1 MSLPPFFKNGTTHS
15 RGTFSGSGRGT
26 RSTKSQD
33 PDRPVRETDVDASV
47 ARISAVSKKYLVEFS
62 RLQSPI
68 YMIQSITFTKTGQE
82 IRIVESYD
90 LSSSKNDNNSEFAT
104 LFATPSSSRD
114 TSRPP
119 WVNIGTHHRTYVID
133 AIVERFLRQSEG
145 VNQVIS
151 LGAGS
156 DSRFWRLKRR
166 LGDRW
171 PLVKWVET
179 DFKATT
185 SQKIKTIMSH
195 DPLRQLCGDQIT
207 LSCSDNLSLSNSAEH
222 PPTELYGDQYCL
234 LSTDLR
240 EPLGLV
246 EKLSAPP
253 PGEGA
258 VQGPLLSRTAPTLI
272 IAELV
277 FLYLSPEHTD
287 ACLKTLTNLFEGPLM
302 IVSYEALNLD
312 DNFSKMMVQNLATR
326 GLSLAGFSHNRS
338 LESQIERMQKHGYQ
352 EIVSTDMKTLRL
364 GSITSGSN
372 REDEDDE
379 WKKEWETELNRIR
392 KLEFLDEVEELELI
406 LLHYAITWAT
416 KNFPHSSTTSP
427 KTTVGFYLPRL

>member
-47 ARISAVSKKYLVEFS
+47 ARISAVSKKYLV
-62 RLQSPI
+62 
-68 YMIQSITFTKTGQE
+68 
-82 IRIVESYD
+82 D
-90 LSSSKNDNNSEFAT
+90 EFAT

>member
-1 MSLPPFFKNGTTHS
+1 MSLPPFFKNETTHS

-133 AIVERFLRQSEG
+133 AIVERFLSAGYEG
-145 VNQVIS
+145 GVKQVIS

-179 DFKATT
+179 DFEATT

-207 LSCSDNLSLSNSAEH
+207 LSSSDNLSLSNSAEH

-287 ACLKTLTNLFEGPLM
+287 ACLKH
-302 IVSYEALNLD
+302 
-312 DNFSKMMVQNLATR
+312 
-326 GLSLAGFSHNRS
+326 SL
-338 LESQIERMQKHGYQ
+338 I
-352 EIVSTDMKTLRL
+352 
-364 GSITSGSN
+364 
-372 REDEDDE
+372 
-379 WKKEWETELNRIR
+379 
-392 KLEFLDEVEELELI
+392 
-406 LLHYAITWAT
+406 
-416 KNFPHSSTTSP
+416 SSR
-427 KTTVGFYLPRL
+427 VH

>member
-1 MSLPPFFKNGTTHS
+1 MSLPPFFKNETTHS

-133 AIVERFLRQSEG
+133 AIVERFLRRSEG

>member
-1 MSLPPFFKNGTTHS
+1 MSLPPFFKNETTHS